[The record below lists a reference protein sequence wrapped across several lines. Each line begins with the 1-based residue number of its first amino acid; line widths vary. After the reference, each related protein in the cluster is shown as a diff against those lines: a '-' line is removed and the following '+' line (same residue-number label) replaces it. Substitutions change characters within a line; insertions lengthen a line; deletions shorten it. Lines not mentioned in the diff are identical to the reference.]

1 MDRKRGHRKLKP
13 QQILPCVLI
22 LINLCASIVCFAQK
36 DCKKGIYWIA
46 AAVLNITV
54 TF

>member
-1 MDRKRGHRKLKP
+1 MNIRKKVRKIKP
-13 QQILPCVLI
+13 QQILPLVLI
-22 LINLCASIVCFAQK
+22 IINLCASGVCFFQK
-36 DCKKGIYWIA
+36 DFKKGIYWIA